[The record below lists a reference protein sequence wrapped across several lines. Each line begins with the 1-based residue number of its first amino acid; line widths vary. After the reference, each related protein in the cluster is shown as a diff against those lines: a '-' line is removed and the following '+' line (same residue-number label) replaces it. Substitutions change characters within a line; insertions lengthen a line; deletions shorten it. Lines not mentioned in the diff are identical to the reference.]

1 MNSNYGKTF
10 QALIKREYW
19 EHRGAMLITPLSIA
33 AFFAVLMLLGIF
45 NNNVTFSTNDFQINF
60 FEHLPKMAEKF
71 DNANFEEQTK
81 IVHAGLYTPMIFFG
95 FVMLVISFFYT
106 LGSLYDERKDRS
118 ILFWKSLPISDTS
131 TVLSKFVAV
140 CVLVPVLYFA
150 VIVLFQLY
158 ILLFAT
164 VAAWFSGSSGISFW
178 AASNLLSVI
187 FNTLM
192 TLIVV
197 SLWLAPIWAWLM
209 FASSWAKKVAFI
221 WGTLPILL
229 ISIAEGYLF
238 RSSNFIDMVGE
249 RIGNGFVI
257 LSYNTK
263 ILFDDHKFDIG
274 TGNWYQT
281 FGNMEF
287 WIGLIVSAV
296 FLAGA
301 IYTRR
306 HRDES

>member
-1 MNSNYGKTF
+1 MNNQLLKTF
-10 QALIKREYW
+10 KALVKREYW
-19 EHRGAMLITPLSIA
+19 EHRGAMFVTPLSIA
-33 AFFAVLMLLGIF
+33 AFFAGIMLLGIF
-45 NNNVTFSTNDFQINF
+45 NSNVTFSTNDLPVNF
-60 FEHLPKMAEKF
+60 FEQLPKMAEKF
-71 DNANFEEQTK
+71 DSANFEEQTK
-81 IVHAGLYTPMIFFG
+81 VVQAGLYTPMIFFG
-95 FVMLVISFFYT
+95 FVMLIISFFYA

-131 TVLSKFVAV
+131 AVLSKFAAV
-140 CVLVPVLYFA
+140 SFLVPVMYF
-150 VIVLFQLY
+150 VFITLFQLY
-158 ILLFAT
+158 ILLFGT
-164 VAAWFSGSSGISFW
+164 VTAWFSGSSGISIW
-178 AASNLLSVI
+178 AASNLFGVI

-221 WGTLPILL
+221 WGTLPIFL
-229 ISIAEGYLF
+229 ISVAEGYLF
-238 RSSNFIDMVGE
+238 RSSNFIEMVGE
-249 RIGNGFVI
+249 RIANGFVI
-257 LSYNTK
+257 MSYNTK
-263 ILFDDHKFDIG
+263 VLFDDDLFDIG

-287 WIGLIVSAV
+287 WMGLIVSAV